1 MTIYKCEKCNFIDE
15 NKALYQRHLKTTKHK
30 RNMGEIENVKSI
42 PKVSKE
48 YHSSIPK
55 VSQDDILYECEYCD
69 ATFKHN
75 NNKYRHQK
83 YSCKARINQER
94 ILQEMKE
101 NHRLE
106 LIQRDK
112 RIDDLSKKLDKAMER
127 IGNITNNNTVN
138 NNNHSRNLNITIN
151 AYGNEDISY
160 LKDGDWLKMLTNPKD
175 SIVNLFLETHFNPEH
190 PENTNIRLRNRNS
203 KFLEVH
209 DGDNWKNKVKKK
221 MLNEIADDKQGILD
235 DKFARSDDIQNT
247 MSDKQKVNHEVYH
260 DETYCDDRKEIVD
273 EIEGILMDNN

>member
-1 MTIYKCEKCNFIDE
+1 M
-15 NKALYQRHLKTTKHK
+15 
-30 RNMGEIENVKSI
+30 
-42 PKVSKE
+42 
-48 YHSSIPK
+48 
-55 VSQDDILYECEYCD
+55 DDKDLL
-69 ATFKHN
+69 
-75 NNKYRHQK
+75 
-83 YSCKARINQER
+83 
-94 ILQEMKE
+94 LQEK
-101 NHRLE
+101 
-106 LIQRDK
+106 DK
-112 RIDDLSKKLDKAMER
+112 RIQNLMKQLDKALER